1 MSSSYIK
8 TLVSNNNFKIIIAN
22 VKNIKKFNVSTSNYQ
37 VVFKNIPSEFID
49 SIFYMNVIMQLLISK
64 IVDKCDKRDKIKITI
79 DHPVLSEIIELPFVQ
94 AEDLT
99 SNMIM
104 SEISKVVQS
113 NKILTLDNNM
123 IFHSLILRYFHGGGQ
138 KTNNCKD

>member
-1 MSSSYIK
+1 MENSYIK
-8 TLVSNNNFKIIIAN
+8 TLVSNNNFKIIKAN

-37 VVFKNIPSEFID
+37 VVFKNIPSEFVD
-49 SIFYMNVIMQLLISK
+49 SIFYMNEIMQLLISK

-79 DHPVLSEIIELPFVQ
+79 DHPVLSEIIEFPFVL
-94 AEDLT
+94 AVDLT

-123 IFHSLILRYFHGGGQ
+123 IFHSLTTLLSWWWSS
-138 KTNNCKD
+138 